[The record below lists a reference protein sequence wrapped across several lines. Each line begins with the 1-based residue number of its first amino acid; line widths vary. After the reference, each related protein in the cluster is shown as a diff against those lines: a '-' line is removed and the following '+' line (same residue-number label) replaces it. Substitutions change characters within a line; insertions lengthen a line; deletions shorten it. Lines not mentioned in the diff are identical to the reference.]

1 MPVNL
6 LNKMTKA
13 DLKSLIFALS
23 DENNDM
29 FNRIENLELYLEF
42 IRVKYPGAWK
52 NLRKN
57 FPGLPGHISKPVKKV
72 KEKNEE

>member
-42 IRVKYPGAWK
+42 IRINYPGAWK
-52 NLRKN
+52 NLRKH
-57 FPGLPGHISKPVKKV
+57 FPGLPGHVNQKKP
-72 KEKNEE
+72 KNEEE